1 MSALKERAS
10 SAILGQYQLNTKV
23 NAMRQWL
30 RVTWLVLAFMGALS
44 HTYLHAQTEP
54 KNAGIVLLHGKW
66 GAPHG
71 NIKSLADALKAHGYE
86 VTTPFMPWSTKR
98 GYDAPYPVA
107 INELDDIVLKLR
119 AKGLQRVYVMGT
131 SFGANGSVAHAAYGK
146 QAIDGVI
153 AIAPGHTIELPSTSQ
168 LYKKSLATAA
178 NMVKDGKGEEL
189 ETFTDFNSGKRRD
202 IAMKASVF
210 VSYFDPNGWASM
222 SLSAKNVSQKIPL
235 LVLIGGP
242 HDLTA
247 QLGKAYFFSS
257 WPQHPKSAYAILE
270 GAEHFTAPEFAIAP
284 VLKWLSEAQN

>member
-1 MSALKERAS
+1 MEERQV
-10 SAILGQYQLNTKV
+10 LFLTRYEQHKKGH
-23 NAMRQWL
+23 AMRQWL
-30 RVTWLVLAFMGALS
+30 KVIGLVLACMGALL
-44 HTYLHAQTEP
+44 HTSVHAQVET

-71 NIKSLADALKAHGYE
+71 NIKILADALKANGYE

-119 AKGLQRVYVMGT
+119 AKGLQRVYLMGT

-153 AIAPGHTIELPSTSQ
+153 AIAPGHTIELPNTSQ
-168 LYKKSLATAA
+168 LYKKSLAIAA
-178 NMVKDGKGEEL
+178 NMVKAGKGEEL

-222 SLSAKNVSQKIPL
+222 PLSAKKVSQKIPL
-235 LVLIGGP
+235 LVLLGGP

-247 QLGKAYFFSS
+247 ELGKAHFFSS
-257 WPQHPKSAYAILE
+257 WPQHPQSAYAILE

-284 VLKWLSEAQN
+284 VLKWLSEVQN